1 MKTFSNFIVEIAG
14 DKFAAMSDAD
24 FERWVKA
31 HPDLEKKAREVR
43 ATAKRRTYTSSGSAG
58 QGVRDAQQTARNA
71 RQTGGST
78 PPSTPKPGAAP
89 KPGVG
94 GLRNAVGRFGGPAV
108 SGYFAYDDYKDRRNQ
123 GQSQVQAAG
132 APLSSWASSALA
144 SKSAAKTLSPLLAAP
159 FPGAR
164 PLYGLGVLGAGML
177 GYYGGGKG
185 FDTFYNKAKG
195 FKPPQVPTYG
205 GAGGLGTM
213 GDALGSR
220 DVKPKRTMGGLPA
233 DYKKTELEA
242 GRNAEK
248 YRTGAGL
255 PQSGGGNQG
264 NYGTAAPTPPK
275 PKPQKSARQKELDAI
290 NADKTLTPIEKWEKA
305 NPNLATAQ
313 KEKERIRGTAQ
324 SDNPLLDK
332 FKLRSG
338 MRAGSPTVQDPK
350 VQQLGKGYQRLAN
363 NPNAGRAA
371 NPSLL
376 SRSMQS
382 SRPTSA
388 RNNARPL
395 SLNVA

>member
-1 MKTFSNFIVEIAG
+1 MKTFSNFIVEALG
-14 DKFAAMSDAD
+14 DRLANMSDAD
-24 FERWVKA
+24 FERWIKQNPA
-31 HPDLEKKAREVR
+31 AEDKARKAR
-43 ATAKRRTYTSSGSAG
+43 AAFKRGTYTSSGSAG
-58 QGVRDAQQTARNA
+58 QGVRDAQQAARNA
-71 RQTGGST
+71 QQSGGSR
-78 PPSTPKPGAAP
+78 PPSTPRPGATP
-89 KPGVG
+89 RPGVG
-94 GLRNAVGRFGGPAV
+94 GLRNVAGRVAGPAINT
-108 SGYFAYDDYKDRRNQ
+108 YLAYDDYKQRRNQ
-123 GQSQVQAAG
+123 GQSQVQSAGGALSGWGGFAAG
-132 APLSSWASSALA
+132 SSA
-144 SKSAAKTLSPLLAAP
+144 SAKALSPLLAAP

-164 PLYGLGVLGAGML
+164 PLYGLGVLGGGVL
-177 GYYGGGKG
+177 GSMGATGG
-185 FDTFYNKAKG
+185 FDALYNNAKNA
-195 FKPPQVPTYG
+195 QNTG
-205 GAGGLGTM
+205 GAGPLGST
-213 GDALGSR
+213 GDALGAR
-220 DVKPKRTMGGLPA
+220 DVKPKPTMGGLPA

-338 MRAGSPTVQDPK
+338 MRAGTPTVQDPK
-350 VQQLGKGYQRLAN
+350 VQKLGKGYQRLAN

>member
-1 MKTFSNFIVEIAG
+1 M
-14 DKFAAMSDAD
+14 
-24 FERWVKA
+24 
-31 HPDLEKKAREVR
+31 
-43 ATAKRRTYTSSGSAG
+43 
-58 QGVRDAQQTARNA
+58 
-71 RQTGGST
+71 GGS
-78 PPSTPKPGAAP
+78 KA
-89 KPGVG
+89 
-94 GLRNAVGRFGGPAV
+94 
-108 SGYFAYDDYKDRRNQ
+108 
-123 GQSQVQAAG
+123 
-132 APLSSWASSALA
+132 
-144 SKSAAKTLSPLLAAP
+144 
-159 FPGAR
+159 
-164 PLYGLGVLGAGML
+164 
-177 GYYGGGKG
+177 
-185 FDTFYNKAKG
+185 FDTFYNNAKNAQG
-195 FKPPQVPTYG
+195 PG
-205 GAGGLGTM
+205 GTGPLGST
-213 GDALGSR
+213 GDALGAR
-220 DVKPKRTMGGLPA
+220 DVQPRRTMGGLPA

-264 NYGTAAPTPPK
+264 NYGTAAPK

-290 NADKTLTPIEKWEKA
+290 NADKTLTPRQKWEKA
-305 NPNLATAQ
+305 NPKLATAQ

-324 SDNPLLDK
+324 SDNPLLDRM
-332 FKLRSG
+332 KLRSG

-382 SRPTSA
+382 SRPASA

>member
-1 MKTFSNFIVEIAG
+1 MKTFKDFLKEEVSTRMAERIG
-14 DKFAAMSDAD
+14 KMSDAEFKQFMKNRYGPEAD
-24 FERWVKA
+24 SFRA
-31 HPDLEKKAREVR
+31 AR
-43 ATAKRRTYTSSGSAG
+43 ASYGSSGTAG
-58 QGVRDAQQTARNA
+58 QGVRDAQQAARNA
-71 RQTGGST
+71 QQSGGSK
-78 PPSTPKPGAAP
+78 PPSTPKPPSGAP
-89 KPGVG
+89 RPGG
-94 GLRNAVGRFGGPAV
+94 GLKGLRNVAGRVANPAINT
-108 SGYFAYDDYKDRRNQ
+108 YLAYDDYKQRRDQ

-132 APLSSWASSALA
+132 GALSGWGGFAAGSKASATALAPLA
-144 SKSAAKTLSPLLAAP
+144 AAP

-164 PLYGLGVLGAGML
+164 PLYGLGVLGGGVL
-177 GYYGGGKG
+177 GSMGGSKA
-185 FDTFYNKAKG
+185 FDTFYNNAKNAQG
-195 FKPPQVPTYG
+195 PG
-205 GAGGLGTM
+205 GTGPLGST

-220 DVKPKRTMGGLPA
+220 DVQPRRTMGGLPA

-290 NADKTLTPIEKWEKA
+290 NADKTLTPREKWEKA
-305 NPNLATAQ
+305 NPKLADAQ

-324 SDNPLLDK
+324 SDNPLLDRM
-332 FKLRSG
+332 KLRSG

-382 SRPTSA
+382 SRPASA

>member
-1 MKTFSNFIVEIAG
+1 MRTFKDFLKE
-14 DKFAAMSDAD
+14 DKMAERLGKMSDAE
-24 FERWVKA
+24 FEQFLKGRSPQEVKNF
-31 HPDLEKKAREVR
+31 
-43 ATAKRRTYTSSGSAG
+43 TAKRATYTSSGAAG
-58 QGVRDAQQTARNA
+58 QGVRDAQQAARNA
-71 RQTGGST
+71 QQSGGSK
-78 PPSTPKPGAAP
+78 PPSTPRPGAAP
-89 KPGVG
+89 RPGVS
-94 GLRNAVGRFGGPAV
+94 GLRNVAGRVAGPAL
-108 SGYFAYDDYKDRRNQ
+108 SGYLAYDNYKQRRNQ
-123 GQSQVQAAG
+123 GQSQVQAIG
-132 APLSSWASSALA
+132 APLSGWAGA
-144 SKSAAKTLSPLLAAP
+144 SKGAAAGATLMAP
-159 FPGAR
+159 VPIPGAR
-164 PLYGLGVLGAGML
+164 IAGGLIGGTL
-177 GYYGGGKG
+177 GYYGGMSA
-185 FDTFYNKAKG
+185 FDTFYNNAKKAQN
-195 FKPPQVPTYG
+195 PG
-205 GAGGLGTM
+205 GAGSLGTT

-220 DVKPKRTMGGLPA
+220 DVQPKRTMGGLPA

-275 PKPQKSARQKELDAI
+275 PQKSARQKELDAI
-290 NADKTLTPIEKWEKA
+290 NADKTLTPRQKWEKA
-305 NPNLATAQ
+305 NPKLATAQ

-324 SDNPLLDK
+324 SDNPLLDRM
-332 FKLRSG
+332 KLRSG

-376 SRSMQS
+376 SRSMQN
-382 SRPTSA
+382 SRTTSA